1 MQLRLQP
8 YVTLET
14 AIPFLSEARQLEAE
28 RLENA
33 CLWVIA
39 QNLETLVNEPE
50 FADLVQASADSVANR
65 QEFDSVPII
74 DELRFF
80 ISQIH
85 GEEADSG
92 EL

>member
-1 MQLRLQP
+1 MQLHLQP
-8 YVTLET
+8 HVTVET
-14 AIPFLSEARQLEAE
+14 AIPFLSEAYQLGAQ

-39 QNLETLVNEPE
+39 QDLEELIDEPE
-50 FADLVQASADSVANR
+50 FAALVQRSASSVQER

-85 GEEADSG
+85 GEEITSG
-92 EL
+92 D